1 MSADPSCTSLS
12 STIPQPFGPHNNF
25 VERFHGTKR
34 RSTSC
39 TIATARSTPGRTTAT
54 AIGIAEVV
62 TAVRSWQNAYA
73 ERLIGSIRRECLD
86 HLIIGNERGLRRV
99 LHAYVEYY
107 LKSRTHLSLD
117 KDAPVSRPVASPSDG
132 EIVAI
137 PQLGGLHHRYERRA
151 A

>member
-1 MSADPSCTSLS
+1 VHDRDTA
-12 STIPQPFGPHNNF
+12 
-25 VERFHGTKR
+25 FHAWT
-34 RSTSC
+34 
-39 TIATARSTPGRTTAT
+39 TTAP
-54 AIGIAEVV
+54 AIGIDEVI
-62 TAVRSWQNAYA
+62 TAVRSPWQNAYA

-86 HLIIGNERGLRRV
+86 HIIVWNERGLRRV

-107 LKSRTHLSLD
+107 VKSRTHLSLS

-137 PQLGGLHHRYERRA
+137 PQLGGLHHRYLRRA